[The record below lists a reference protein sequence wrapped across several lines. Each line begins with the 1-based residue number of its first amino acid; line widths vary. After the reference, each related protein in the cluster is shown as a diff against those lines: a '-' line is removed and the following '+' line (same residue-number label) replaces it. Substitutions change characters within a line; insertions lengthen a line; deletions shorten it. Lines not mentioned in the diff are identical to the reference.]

1 MSEYSLTTLNS
12 LWSSAQSTLPKNIFN
27 FSVKYI
33 NNTLPTKTN
42 LKRWGLSSSSD
53 CSFCLTQESLLHIIS
68 GCKIYLQQGRYT
80 WRHDSILMFIATTLR
95 SLQHAKIFADIP
107 GFLSTSII
115 TGHDLRPD
123 LLLSLSN
130 KSLYILELTVGYESN
145 LRSNAERKKRK
156 YRELVQQ
163 LKNDYEK
170 VNFVNLSISALG
182 IYDKSTT
189 EFIDMMK
196 MLKFDKRT
204 TNYTIKR
211 ITNIAI
217 RTSYYIF
224 CRRNKEWTDP
234 ELMTL

>member
-1 MSEYSLTTLNS
+1 
-12 LWSSAQSTLPKNIFN
+12 
-27 FSVKYI
+27 
-33 NNTLPTKTN
+33 
-42 LKRWGLSSSSD
+42 
-53 CSFCLTQESLLHIIS
+53 
-68 GCKIYLQQGRYT
+68 
-80 WRHDSILMFIATTLR
+80 MFIATTLR

-115 TGHDLRPD
+115 TGHDLRPG

-145 LRSNAERKKRK
+145 LRSNAERKKQK

-204 TNYTIKR
+204 TN
-211 ITNIAI
+211 
-217 RTSYYIF
+217 
-224 CRRNKEWTDP
+224 
-234 ELMTL
+234 

>member
-1 MSEYSLTTLNS
+1 
-12 LWSSAQSTLPKNIFN
+12 
-27 FSVKYI
+27 
-33 NNTLPTKTN
+33 
-42 LKRWGLSSSSD
+42 
-53 CSFCLTQESLLHIIS
+53 
-68 GCKIYLQQGRYT
+68 
-80 WRHDSILMFIATTLR
+80 MFIATTLR

-115 TGHDLRPD
+115 TGHDLRQD
-123 LLLSLSN
+123 LLVSLSN

-145 LRSNAERKKRK
+145 LRSNAERKKQK

-170 VNFVNLSISALG
+170 VNFVNRSISALG

-204 TNYTIKR
+204 TNCTIKK
-211 ITNIAI
+211 ITNITI

-224 CRRNKEWTDP
+224 CKRNKEWTDP

>member
-1 MSEYSLTTLNS
+1 
-12 LWSSAQSTLPKNIFN
+12 
-27 FSVKYI
+27 
-33 NNTLPTKTN
+33 
-42 LKRWGLSSSSD
+42 
-53 CSFCLTQESLLHIIS
+53 
-68 GCKIYLQQGRYT
+68 
-80 WRHDSILMFIATTLR
+80 MFIATTFR

-115 TGHDLRPD
+115 TGHDLRRD

-130 KSLYILELTVGYESN
+130 KSLYILELTVRYESN
-145 LRSNAERKKRK
+145 LRNNAERKKQK
-156 YRELVQQ
+156 YIELVKQ

-170 VNFVNLSISALG
+170 VNFVNLSIGALG

-189 EFIDMMK
+189 EFIDMME

-204 TNYTIKR
+204 TNYTIKK

-217 RTSYYIF
+217 RTSYYIY
-224 CRRNKEWTDP
+224 CRRNKEWTDI

>member
-1 MSEYSLTTLNS
+1 
-12 LWSSAQSTLPKNIFN
+12 
-27 FSVKYI
+27 
-33 NNTLPTKTN
+33 
-42 LKRWGLSSSSD
+42 
-53 CSFCLTQESLLHIIS
+53 
-68 GCKIYLQQGRYT
+68 
-80 WRHDSILMFIATTLR
+80 MFIATTLR

-145 LRSNAERKKRK
+145 LRSNAERKKQK

-163 LKNDYEK
+163 LRNDYEK
-170 VNFVNLSISALG
+170 VNFVNPLISALG

-189 EFIDMMK
+189 EFIDVMK

-204 TNYTIKR
+204 TNYTIKK

>member
-1 MSEYSLTTLNS
+1 MLTLNK
-12 LWSSAQSTLPKNIFN
+12 LF
-27 FSVKYI
+27 
-33 NNTLPTKTN
+33 
-42 LKRWGLSSSSD
+42 
-53 CSFCLTQESLLHIIS
+53 II
-68 GCKIYLQQGRYT
+68 I
-80 WRHDSILMFIATTLR
+80 I
-95 SLQHAKIFADIP
+95 
-107 GFLSTSII
+107 II
-115 TGHDLRPD
+115 TGHDLRQD
-123 LLLSLSN
+123 FLLSLSN

-145 LRSNAERKKRK
+145 LRSNAERKKQK

-163 LKNDYEK
+163 LKNDYDK
-170 VNFVNLSISALG
+170 INFVNLSISALG

-204 TNYTIKR
+204 TNYTIKK

-217 RTSYYIF
+217 RTSCYIF

>member
-1 MSEYSLTTLNS
+1 MLTLNK
-12 LWSSAQSTLPKNIFN
+12 LF
-27 FSVKYI
+27 
-33 NNTLPTKTN
+33 
-42 LKRWGLSSSSD
+42 
-53 CSFCLTQESLLHIIS
+53 II
-68 GCKIYLQQGRYT
+68 I
-80 WRHDSILMFIATTLR
+80 II
-95 SLQHAKIFADIP
+95 
-107 GFLSTSII
+107 II

-123 LLLSLSN
+123 FLLSLSN

-145 LRSNAERKKRK
+145 LRSNAERKKQK

-204 TNYTIKR
+204 TNYTIKK
-211 ITNIAI
+211 ITNIGI
-217 RTSYYIF
+217 RTSCYIF

>member
-1 MSEYSLTTLNS
+1 MLQGNKLHGWIEEALIAIERFQKPSNLFFTMFYVLCLIPNFWSV
-12 LWSSAQSTLPKNIFN
+12 LWS
-27 FSVKYI
+27 V
-33 NNTLPTKTN
+33 
-42 LKRWGLSSSSD
+42 SS
-53 CSFCLTQESLLHIIS
+53 LII
-68 GCKIYLQQGRYT
+68 
-80 WRHDSILMFIATTLR
+80 
-95 SLQHAKIFADIP
+95 
-107 GFLSTSII
+107 II
-115 TGHDLRPD
+115 I
-123 LLLSLSN
+123 

-145 LRSNAERKKRK
+145 LRTNAERKKQK

-163 LKNDYEK
+163 LTNDYEK

-204 TNYTIKR
+204 TNYTIKK

-234 ELMTL
+234 ELMTLQYSCVDVFFFFFHQVAIVSYLLSSKVYNCSS